1 MYYVM
6 TSSETVSLWLHSK
19 IAERI
24 PPGTHAPDL
33 FVEQSISWGVCD
45 HYSSNLIFPFA
56 DSFLKLIHIDT
67 AIFVDLD
74 NLDLHAGHLSTGKV
88 GAMSRL
94 RYQAHLQ
101 TLDETIF
108 AKRISQQKF
117 VLLKATRKRSK
128 PMRYKFKGKRL
139 SGQCLQRLFV
149 RFSEC
154 HFGQHQSNRGEDKIE
169 HSHSDGLVQ

>member
-1 MYYVM
+1 MK
-6 TSSETVSLWLHSK
+6 SSKIISPLLHSK
-19 IAERI
+19 IAVWTS
-24 PPGTHAPDL
+24 PGTHAPDL
-33 FVEQSISWGVCD
+33 LVKQSIGWGVCD
-45 HYSSNLIFPFA
+45 HYSCNLIFPFA

-74 NLDLHAGHLSTGKV
+74 YLDLHAGHLSTGKV

-101 TLDETIF
+101 MLYETIF
-108 AKRISQQKF
+108 AKKSSQQKF

-149 RFSEC
+149 RFFEC
-154 HFGQHQSNRGEDKIE
+154 HFGQHQSNRGEGKIE